1 MVANSLPEEQG
12 IARETIR
19 LDIHPE
25 KRNARGNVEESG
37 RGLPSGIKIHTP
49 TKIDLMKRSILFLIR
64 GYRSVISPVLGQHCR
79 FHPTCSVYTYE
90 AIEKHGLLKG
100 MILGTKRLLRCHP
113 FHPRGVDPVP

>member
-1 MVANSLPEEQG
+1 VVADSLPEEQR

-19 LDIHPE
+19 LDIHST
-25 KRNARGNVEESG
+25 KRNTQGKMAESYE
-37 RGLPSGIKIHTP
+37 RLPSSSKIHTP
-49 TKIDLMKRSILFLIR
+49 AKLDLMKKSILFLIR

-90 AIEKHGLLKG
+90 AIEKYGLLKG

-113 FHPRGVDPVP
+113 FHPGGVDPVP